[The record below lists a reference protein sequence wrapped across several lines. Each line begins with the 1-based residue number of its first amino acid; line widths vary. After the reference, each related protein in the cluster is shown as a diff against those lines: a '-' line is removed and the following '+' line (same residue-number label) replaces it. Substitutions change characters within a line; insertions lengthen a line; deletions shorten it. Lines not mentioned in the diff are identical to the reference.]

1 MPEYGAPPQVKP
13 KRLGDYLEVMSKAV
27 FQSGMS
33 WQVVNKKWDGI
44 RDAFRDF
51 DAEAVARLGER
62 EIDALTQDTRVIR
75 NRRKIEAI
83 IENAN
88 RMLALEAEHGG
99 FRKYLR
105 SHGGFEATVAD
116 LRKQFKFV
124 GESGCYIFLYI
135 VGEEVKKLREEL
147 DMLREDQRTLTDR
160 LAKMEAKGKRKK
172 N

>member
-1 MPEYGAPPQVKP
+1 MPEHSAPPQIKP

-62 EIDALTQDTRVIR
+62 EIDALAQDTRVIR

-124 GESGCYIFLYI
+124 GETGCYIFLYI
-135 VGEEVKKLREEL
+135 VGEEVPPHEEW
-147 DMLREDQRTLTDR
+147 
-160 LAKMEAKGKRKK
+160 EASRKK
-172 N
+172 

>member
-1 MPEYGAPPQVKP
+1 MPEHSAPPQIKP

-51 DAEAVARLGER
+51 DADAVARLGER
-62 EIDALTQDTRVIR
+62 EIDALAQDTRVIR

-105 SHGGFEATVAD
+105 SHGGFEATVTD
-116 LRKQFKFV
+116 LKKQFKFV
-124 GESGCYIFLYI
+124 GETGCYIFLYI
-135 VGEEVKKLREEL
+135 VGEEVPPHEEW
-147 DMLREDQRTLTDR
+147 
-160 LAKMEAKGKRKK
+160 EASRKK
-172 N
+172 

>member
-1 MPEYGAPPQVKP
+1 MPEHSAPPQIKP

-33 WQVVNKKWDGI
+33 WQVVNNKWDGI

-51 DAEAVARLGER
+51 DAEAVARLGEP

-88 RMLALEAEHGG
+88 RMLALEAEHGS

-105 SHGGFEATVAD
+105 SHGGFEATVTD
-116 LRKQFKFV
+116 LKKQFGFL
-124 GESGCYIFLYI
+124 GETGCYVFLYI
-135 VGEEVKKLREEL
+135 VGEEVPPHEEW
-147 DMLREDQRTLTDR
+147 
-160 LAKMEAKGKRKK
+160 EASRKK
-172 N
+172 

>member
-33 WQVVNKKWDGI
+33 WKVVNNKWDGI
-44 RDAFRDF
+44 RDAFVDF

-124 GESGCYIFLYI
+124 GETGCYIFLYI
-135 VGEEVKKLREEL
+135 VGEEVPPHEEW
-147 DMLREDQRTLTDR
+147 
-160 LAKMEAKGKRKK
+160 EASRKK
-172 N
+172 

>member
-1 MPEYGAPPQVKP
+1 MPEHSAPPQVKP

-99 FRKYLR
+99 FRNYLR

-116 LRKQFKFV
+116 LKKQFKFV
-124 GESGCYIFLYI
+124 GETGCYIFLYI
-135 VGEEVKKLREEL
+135 VGEDVPPHEEW
-147 DMLREDQRTLTDR
+147 
-160 LAKMEAKGKRKK
+160 EASRKK
-172 N
+172 

>member
-1 MPEYGAPPQVKP
+1 MPEYGAPPQITP

-33 WQVVNKKWDGI
+33 WQVVNNKWDGI

-51 DAEAVARLGER
+51 DAETVARLGER

-99 FRKYLR
+99 FRNYLR

-124 GESGCYIFLYI
+124 GETGCYIFLYI
-135 VGEEVKKLREEL
+135 VGEEVPPHDEW
-147 DMLREDQRTLTDR
+147 
-160 LAKMEAKGKRKK
+160 EASRKK
-172 N
+172 

>member
-1 MPEYGAPPQVKP
+1 MPEYGAPPQITP

-135 VGEEVKKLREEL
+135 VGEEVPPHEEW
-147 DMLREDQRTLTDR
+147 
-160 LAKMEAKGKRKK
+160 EASRKK
-172 N
+172 

>member
-1 MPEYGAPPQVKP
+1 MPEYGAPPQVTP

-33 WQVVNKKWDGI
+33 WQVVNNKWNGI

-62 EIDALTQDTRVIR
+62 EIDELTQDTRVIR

-99 FRKYLR
+99 FRNYLR

-116 LRKQFKFV
+116 LKKQFKFL
-124 GESGCYIFLYI
+124 GETGSYIFLYI
-135 VGEEVKKLREEL
+135 VGEEVPPHEEW
-147 DMLREDQRTLTDR
+147 ETS
-160 LAKMEAKGKRKK
+160 RKK
-172 N
+172 